1 MKLDIVYNLY
11 EFLPDCYL
19 PNAFIVNRDQ
29 EGCYTHIVQKATMAT
44 VAAQKIS
51 VSAERN
57 RLFVIMESLQPQQ
70 LASPYQKKGRK
81 PILLDTLWED
91 RVVRKAIQK
100 QLDRLLAEWLSIIVD
115 KAYPISWD
123 VERKVLVH
131 EFLLKIIPEP
141 LQARLSFRKTEAGVD
156 YQLLLEEQGRR
167 WRIAERRVFPIVNEP
182 AWIMA
187 DYCLYRIDNV
197 NGHLVKPFRE
207 KDEVHIP
214 ASSVNT
220 YFKTFILKV
229 VAKVEIDAAGFDVQQ
244 FDELTSCVLE
254 PVKHLF
260 EDRWVLTVRMKY
272 RHFSFDWND
281 TRNQRVT
288 LEVEEAGLRIFQL
301 RRNRAAEDLWLLQ
314 LQQLGLRPADDS
326 SHYELPAANDPL
338 ALLFWLTD
346 NRASLE
352 GAGFELIPALHA
364 EREMCLSPATIH
376 QRVVSNIDWFDL
388 YVVVEIDGISFPFVL
403 LMRNIRDG
411 DRYFL
416 LPNGKV
422 FVIPE
427 EWMSRYLDVA
437 TLGQMAGEAIRIAK
451 SQYTLLSGLGYQHD
465 GTMVASPEHSYPPPT
480 RLQAQLRP
488 YQLEGYNWLV
498 RLYHQQLGACLADD
512 MGLGKTVQTIAMLL
526 YAKEQIA
533 ARPDL
538 SGQVDHQL
546 ALFDAIADQDIL
558 HPLQALI
565 IMPASLLYNWEA
577 ELKKYAP
584 SLLVYRHTGNKRHT
598 DRRVLMRFDVVLTTY
613 QTALRDDDL
622 LADITFEYIVLDESQ
637 QIKNRQSK
645 VFQTLSQLQ
654 ARHKISLSGTP
665 IENSLADLWSQMQ
678 FINPLLLGSFS
689 FFQKTFI
696 LPIERYQDEEKK
708 KKLRQLVQPYLLR
721 RTKGE
726 VAPDLPPLS
735 SQVFYSEMTP
745 DQQKR
750 YEREKSAARN
760 SLLQHAQP
768 ESGQYKLLVVQTLT
782 RLRQLSNHP
791 RLLFADYA
799 HDSGKFHDVLE
810 QWRVITKSGHKVLFF
825 SSFVQYLLL
834 FRDAF
839 DALQEPYAWLT
850 GDMTP
855 RQRQEAVDH
864 FQQQADVRTFFISIK
879 AGGEGLNLTAADYVF
894 ILDPWWNPSTEQ
906 QAIARA
912 HRIGQDKSV
921 FAMKFIT
928 KDSIE
933 EKILLLQQKKSRLAA
948 DIIEKVQTL
957 DFDQDE
963 LEFLL
968 T

>member
-1 MKLDIVYNLY
+1 MKIDIVYNLY
-11 EFLPDCYL
+11 EYLPDLYL
-19 PNAFIVNRDQ
+19 PNAFVVNRDQ
-29 EGCYTHIVQKATMAT
+29 EGFFTHIVQKATTAT
-44 VAAQKIS
+44 VAALNIPI
-51 VSAERN
+51 SAERT
-57 RLFVIMESLQPQQ
+57 RLFTIIELLQPQQ
-70 LASPYQKKGRK
+70 LALPYQKKGRK
-81 PILLDTLWED
+81 PVLLEVLWED
-91 RVVRKAIQK
+91 RLIRKAIQK
-100 QLDRLLAEWLSIIVD
+100 QIDKLLAEWLSIIV
-115 KAYPISWD
+115 ARTYPISWD
-123 VERKVLVH
+123 VERKVLVQ
-131 EFLLKIIPEP
+131 EFVLKIIPEP
-141 LQARLSFRKTEAGVD
+141 LQARLSFRKTEDGVD
-156 YQLLLEEQGRR
+156 YQLSLEEQGKK
-167 WRIAERRVFPIVNEP
+167 WRIAQRRVFPIVNEP

-214 ASSVNT
+214 ASNVNT
-220 YFKTFILKV
+220 YFKTFILKIIE
-229 VAKVEIDAAGFDVQQ
+229 KVEIDAAGFDVQQ
-244 FDELTSCVLE
+244 FDTLTSCVLE

-288 LEVEEAGLRIFQL
+288 MEVEESGLRIFQL
-301 RRNRAAEDLWLLQ
+301 KRNRAAEGVWLDSLQ
-314 LQQLGLRPADDS
+314 RLGLNPAEGS
-326 SHYELPAANDPL
+326 SHYQLPDSTDPL
-338 ALLFWLTD
+338 GLLSWLTD
-346 NRASLE
+346 KRVVLE
-352 GAGFELIPALHA
+352 AAGFELMAAQYNTHELCLRPA
-364 EREMCLSPATIH
+364 SIH
-376 QRVVSNIDWFDL
+376 QRIVSGIDWFDL
-388 YVVVEIDGISFPFVL
+388 HVVVEIDGISFPFIL
-403 LMRNIRDG
+403 LMRNIREG

-416 LPNGKV
+416 LSNGKV

-427 EWMSRYLDVA
+427 EWMHRYADVA
-437 TLGQMAGEAIRIAK
+437 TLGQVSGEAIRIAK
-451 SQYTLLSGLGYQHD
+451 SQYTLLASLGYQPD
-465 GTMVASPEHSYPPPT
+465 ATIPEPPGDAYPTPKL
-480 RLQAQLRP
+480 LQAQLRP
-488 YQLEGYNWLV
+488 YQFDGYNWLV

-526 YAKEQIA
+526 YAKEQVA
-533 ARPDL
+533 ARPAASVL
-538 SGQVDHQL
+538 SEHQL
-546 ALFDAIADQDIL
+546 DLFAAIPDQDIL

-584 SLLVYRHTGNKRHT
+584 SLLVYRHAGSKRHT
-598 DRRVLMRFDVVLTTY
+598 DKRLLMRFDVVLTTY
-613 QTALRDDDL
+613 QTALRDEDL
-622 LADITFEYIVLDESQ
+622 LGDIVFDYIVLDESQ

-645 VFQTLSQLQ
+645 IFQTLSQLQ

-689 FFQKTFI
+689 FFQKTFM
-696 LPIERYQDEEKK
+696 LPIERNQDEEKK
-708 KKLRQLVQPYLLR
+708 RKLRQLVQPYLLR
-721 RTKGE
+721 RTKEE

-735 SQVFYSEMTP
+735 SQVFYSEMTT

-791 RLLFADYA
+791 RLLHADYA
-799 HDSGKFHDVLE
+799 HDSGKFQDVLE
-810 QWRVITKSGHKVLFF
+810 QWRVIAKSGHKVLFF
-825 SSFVQYLLL
+825 STFVQYLQL
-834 FRDAF
+834 FKDAF
-839 DALQEPYAWLT
+839 DAMQEPYAWLT

-855 RQRQEAVDH
+855 NQRQAAVNR
-864 FQQQADVRTFFISIK
+864 FQQQADVRTFFISIQ

-894 ILDPWWNPSTEQ
+894 ILDPWWNPTKEQ

-912 HRIGQDKSV
+912 HRIGQNKSV
-921 FAMKFIT
+921 FALKFIT

-957 DFDQDE
+957 DFDQEE

>member
-1 MKLDIVYNLY
+1 MNLDIVYNLY
-11 EFLPDCYL
+11 EFLPDLYL

-29 EGCYTHIVQKATMAT
+29 EGFYTHIVQKATTAT
-44 VAAQKIS
+44 VAALKIP

-57 RLFVIMESLQPQQ
+57 RLFTIMEALQPQQ
-70 LASPYQKKGRK
+70 LALPYQKKGRK
-81 PILLDTLWED
+81 PVLLEALWED

-100 QLDRLLAEWLSIIVD
+100 QLDRLLSEWLSIIVAQ
-115 KAYPISWD
+115 AYPLSWD
-123 VERKVLVH
+123 AERKVLVQ
-131 EFLLKIIPEP
+131 EFVLKTIAEP
-141 LQARLSFRKTEAGVD
+141 LQARLSFRKTDAGVD
-156 YQLLLEEQGRR
+156 YQLLLEEQGKR

-214 ASSVNT
+214 ATSVNT

-229 VAKVEIDAAGFDVQQ
+229 VAKVEIDADGFDIQQ
-244 FDELTSCVLE
+244 FDELTTCVLE

-260 EDRWVLTVRMKY
+260 ENRWVLTVRMKY

-288 LEVEEAGLRIFQL
+288 LEVEEAGLRIYQL
-301 RRNRAAEDLWLLQ
+301 RRNRAAEAVW
-314 LQQLGLRPADDS
+314 LQQLNQLGLKPADDS
-326 SHYELPAANDPL
+326 SHYELPAASDPL

-346 NRASLE
+346 NRVALE
-352 GAGFELIPALHA
+352 EAGFELMPALHA
-364 EREMCLSPATIH
+364 ERELCLSPAGIR
-376 QRVVSNIDWFDL
+376 QRIVSSIDWFDL
-388 YVVVEIDGISFPFVL
+388 YVMVEIDGISFPFVL

-416 LPNGKV
+416 LSNGKV

-427 EWMSRYLDVA
+427 EWMHRYLDVA
-437 TLGQMAGEAIRIAK
+437 TLGQVAGEAIRIAK
-451 SQYTLLSGLGYQHD
+451 SQYTLLAGLGYQHEE
-465 GTMVASPEHSYPPPT
+465 TLPAASDHAYPAP
-480 RLQAQLRP
+480 RLLQAQLRP

-533 ARPDL
+533 GRPAAPE
-538 SGQVDHQL
+538 QAEQQL
-546 ALFDAIADQDIL
+546 ALFTAMADQDIL
-558 HPLQALI
+558 QPLQALI

-584 SLLVYRHTGNKRHT
+584 SLWVYRHIGNKRYT
-598 DRRVLMRFDVVLTTY
+598 DKRLLMRFDVVLTTY
-613 QTALRDDDL
+613 QTALRDEDL
-622 LADITFEYIVLDESQ
+622 LAEIPFEYIVLDESQ

-689 FFQKTFI
+689 FFQKNFI
-696 LPIERYQDEEKK
+696 LPIERYQDEDKK
-708 KKLRQLVQPYLLR
+708 RKLRQLVQPYLLR
-721 RTKGE
+721 RTKEE

-791 RLLFADYA
+791 RLLFDDYA
-799 HDSGKFHDVLE
+799 QDSGKFHDVLE

-825 SSFVQYLLL
+825 SSFVQYLKL
-834 FRDAF
+834 FKDAF

-850 GDMTP
+850 GDLTP
-855 RQRQEAVDH
+855 PQRQEAINR
-864 FQQQADVRTFFISIK
+864 FQQQPDVRTFFISIK
-879 AGGEGLNLTAADYVF
+879 AGGQGLNLTAADYVF

-921 FAMKFIT
+921 FALKFIT

-933 EKILLLQQKKSRLAA
+933 EKILLLQQKKSQLAA
-948 DIIEKVQTL
+948 DIIDKVQTL
-957 DFDQDE
+957 DFDQEE